1 MPPLARSTTSSV
13 PPEFGPHRPTPM
25 LTPRSGLH
33 RIVATNPLYTSTAQ
47 IRDTDP
53 VMRSQFLD
61 LANPFY
67 GPAEIAGDFLV
78 SYRRG
83 LFKQFDWRPQLNVR
97 NAWGNAD
104 DSIAVTHIPNKT
116 RWSLSSTLTF

>member
-1 MPPLARSTTSSV
+1 
-13 PPEFGPHRPTPM
+13 M

-33 RIVATNPLYTSTAQ
+33 RIVATNLLYTSTAP

-53 VMRSQFLD
+53 VMRSQFPD

-67 GPAEIAGDFLV
+67 GPAEIAGDFWV

-97 NAWGNAD
+97 NA
-104 DSIAVTHIPNKT
+104 
-116 RWSLSSTLTF
+116 